1 MSMYITFV
9 CCPPPGDGPLSMA
22 ASSVIKVSCACCHDQ
37 CLCAGALMPGALVE
51 AHIQHVVS
59 DGLVL
64 SFLTFF
70 TGTVDQFHLAQ
81 VRNNP

>member
-1 MSMYITFV
+1 
-9 CCPPPGDGPLSMA
+9 
-22 ASSVIKVSCACCHDQ
+22 
-37 CLCAGALMPGALVE
+37 MPGALVE

-81 VRNNP
+81 VHNNP

>member
-1 MSMYITFV
+1 
-9 CCPPPGDGPLSMA
+9 
-22 ASSVIKVSCACCHDQ
+22 
-37 CLCAGALMPGALVE
+37 MPGALVE

-81 VRNNP
+81 VHNKLGLKKLPHDLDCCVIGCMKA

>member
-1 MSMYITFV
+1 
-9 CCPPPGDGPLSMA
+9 
-22 ASSVIKVSCACCHDQ
+22 
-37 CLCAGALMPGALVE
+37 MPGALVD
-51 AHIQHVVS
+51 AQVQHVLS

-81 VRNNP
+81 VTPSHILNQSMNGSVRQSSRQRQVQPIHRAKG